1 MRLRGRL
8 GPQHTVQCDGRVG
21 AGLHGEAHFPDR
33 PVNKRACG
41 DAALVETAFRLLI
54 NGDVEERVHLLVT
67 LDRAAQDGFLRREV
81 IDHRGVRNADSAAKV
96 TQGKAVI
103 ASLCNQNHRCRE
115 DGFTRRLSYGV
126 GATGLPLGC
135 HIISCCCGHH
145 TYRAPEI
152 HTGSQCTAQSQGL
165 STFMTSPSME
175 SLMSTV
181 TF

>member
-1 MRLRGRL
+1 MRLRGGLR
-8 GPQHTVQCDGRVG
+8 PQDTVQCDGRIG
-21 AGLHGEAHFPDR
+21 AGLYGEAHFPDC
-33 PVNKRACG
+33 PVNKRAHG
-41 DAALVETAFRLLI
+41 DTALVEPAFGLI
-54 NGDVEERVHLLVT
+54 VNGNVEECVHLLVT
-67 LDRAAQDGFLRREV
+67 LNRAAQDGFLRGEV

-145 TYRAPEI
+145 I
-152 HTGSQCTAQSQGL
+152 
-165 STFMTSPSME
+165 PSARN
-175 SLMSTV
+175 THW
-181 TF
+181 